1 MRFVFILL
9 HVLFISAAV
18 FAAEPKH
25 ATTKKVLDNKAKKV
39 EQVLPEAWVTLD
51 DKPLFAIKSRVL
63 SYTPKERAKLISS
76 RLSALS
82 ENPLFRPES
91 LEVVD
96 GDGLSDIIAA
106 DKILMSVSES
116 DANAMETTHQ
126 LLAREFAEI
135 IRTALE
141 QHNKEYSINNI
152 IMGALYACVA
162 TFVLIIAIYLVR
174 RLFKRL
180 MVVVHSWRG
189 RYIRPIRI
197 YSFELL
203 RQERA
208 ELFISVLLGSL
219 RTTLLLGL
227 FYLYISLVL
236 GFFPWTRGISKT
248 LFDHLLIL
256 LGKGA
261 GAIVFYLPNV
271 FFLFVIVVIA
281 RYAIRVMRFLFSA
294 IEKETIYIPGFYQEW
309 ANSSFQIVRFII
321 IAFSLVMAFP
331 YLPGSDSPAFKG
343 MSVFIGVL
351 LSLGSTSVVANI
363 TSGIILTYMRPF
375 RLGDRVKI
383 ADTEGDVIERD
394 LLVTRIRTVKNVD
407 ITIPSTMVL
416 QSHIIN
422 YSSSA
427 FHQGLILNTTVTFGY
442 DMAWPQAH
450 ELLISAAQATENIL
464 TDPGPFV
471 LQTAFNDF
479 SVSYEIN
486 AYTDKPSV
494 MARTYS
500 DLRRN
505 IQDKCREAG
514 VEMISPHYMSLQG
527 ENINVVSG
535 QRSGKNHGSPES
547 QS

>member
-1 MRFVFILL
+1 MRFLF
-9 HVLFISAAV
+9 VLFYIFFISAAV
-18 FAAEPKH
+18 FAAEPQH
-25 ATTKKVLDNKAKKV
+25 VTTKKVVDNKAGKV
-39 EQVLPEAWVTLD
+39 ERTLPEAWVTLD
-51 DKPLFAIKSRVL
+51 GKRLFVIKSRVL
-63 SYTPKERAKLISS
+63 SYTPEERAKFISS

-82 ENPLFRPES
+82 ENPLFRSET
-91 LEVVD
+91 LEVID
-96 GDGLSDIIAA
+96 GEGLSDIIAA
-106 DKILMSVSES
+106 DKILMSVSAA
-116 DANAMETTHQ
+116 DAYEMETTHQ
-126 LLAREFAEI
+126 LLAREFTEI
-135 IRTALE
+135 IRSALE
-141 QHNKEYSINNI
+141 EHNKEYSIHNI
-152 IMGALYACVA
+152 IMGAVYACVA
-162 TFVLIIAIYLVR
+162 TFVLGIAICLVR
-174 RLFKRL
+174 RLFQRL
-180 MVVVHSWRG
+180 LVVVHSWRG

-203 RQERA
+203 REERA
-208 ELFISVLLGSL
+208 ELFISVLLGVIQTIL
-219 RTTLLLGL
+219 FLGL

-236 GFFPWTRGISKT
+236 SFFPWTYGISKT
-248 LFDHLLIL
+248 LFQHLLTL

-261 GAIVFYLPNV
+261 GALVFYIPNV
-271 FFLFVIVVIA
+271 FFLFIIVVVA

-294 IEKETIYIPGFYQEW
+294 IEKETISIPGFYQEW
-309 ANSSFQIVRFII
+309 ANSSFQIARFII

-394 LLVTRIRTVKNVD
+394 LLVTRIRTIKNVD

-427 FHQGLILNTTVTFGY
+427 FHQGLILNTIVTFGY
-442 DMAWPQAH
+442 DTPWPQAH

-464 TDPGPFV
+464 TEPGPFV

-514 VEMISPHYMSLQG
+514 VEMISQHYMSLQG

-535 QRSGKNHGSPES
+535 NRSEKSNGSLDS